1 MTSEAS
7 KPSWFYWLTGGIVIF
22 LLTLLDQGSKLLA
35 VTYLKNKD
43 DIILLPGVLQLK
55 YLENRGMAFGMFEGK
70 IPVFVILCFVFL
82 GVFIYVYRRIPK
94 TSYYLPLTVTSLFMV
109 SGAVGNCIDR
119 VFRGYVVDFVYFPL
133 LTFRFS
139 MWRIFLSYAVGFLWF
154 YSYVSNTKTTTITS
168 FFAADFHSNTILNTL
183 RNTNKYGNS

>member
-70 IPVFVILCFVFL
+70 IP
-82 GVFIYVYRRIPK
+82 
-94 TSYYLPLTVTSLFMV
+94 
-109 SGAVGNCIDR
+109 
-119 VFRGYVVDFVYFPL
+119 
-133 LTFRFS
+133 
-139 MWRIFLSYAVGFLWF
+139 GFL
-154 YSYVSNTKTTTITS
+154 
-168 FFAADFHSNTILNTL
+168 
-183 RNTNKYGNS
+183 

>member
-70 IPVFVILCFVFL
+70 IPWFLYPVFCISGSIYLCIQTDSKNFL
-82 GVFIYVYRRIPK
+82 
-94 TSYYLPLTVTSLFMV
+94 
-109 SGAVGNCIDR
+109 
-119 VFRGYVVDFVYFPL
+119 
-133 LTFRFS
+133 
-139 MWRIFLSYAVGFLWF
+139 LS
-154 YSYVSNTKTTTITS
+154 
-168 FFAADFHSNTILNTL
+168 AADCHLAV
-183 RNTNKYGNS
+183 YGIRRGGKLYRQSFSRICSRFCLFFPY

>member
-1 MTSEAS
+1 MRNCSVRFRRF
-7 KPSWFYWLTGGIVIF
+7 WYDQRGFYWLTGGIVIF

-119 VFRGYVVDFVYFPL
+119 VFRGYVVDFVYFSLINFPVFNVADIFVVCSGISLVL
-133 LTFRFS
+133 LVCFKYKDDNDYQ
-139 MWRIFLSYAVGFLWF
+139 FL
-154 YSYVSNTKTTTITS
+154 
-168 FFAADFHSNTILNTL
+168 
-183 RNTNKYGNS
+183 RR

>member
-55 YLENRGMAFGMFEGK
+55 YLETVVWHLECLREK
-70 IPVFVILCFVFL
+70 FL
-82 GVFIYVYRRIPK
+82 
-94 TSYYLPLTVTSLFMV
+94 
-109 SGAVGNCIDR
+109 
-119 VFRGYVVDFVYFPL
+119 
-133 LTFRFS
+133 
-139 MWRIFLSYAVGFLWF
+139 FL
-154 YSYVSNTKTTTITS
+154 
-168 FFAADFHSNTILNTL
+168 
-183 RNTNKYGNS
+183 

>member
-55 YLENRGMAFGMFEGK
+55 YLENRGMSFGMFEGK

-119 VFRGYVVDFVYFPL
+119 VFRGYVVDFVYFSLINFPVFNVADIFVVCSGISLVL
-133 LTFRFS
+133 LVCFKYKDDNDYQ
-139 MWRIFLSYAVGFLWF
+139 FL
-154 YSYVSNTKTTTITS
+154 
-168 FFAADFHSNTILNTL
+168 
-183 RNTNKYGNS
+183 RR

>member
-94 TSYYLPLTVTSLFMV
+94 TS
-109 SGAVGNCIDR
+109 
-119 VFRGYVVDFVYFPL
+119 
-133 LTFRFS
+133 
-139 MWRIFLSYAVGFLWF
+139 
-154 YSYVSNTKTTTITS
+154 
-168 FFAADFHSNTILNTL
+168 
-183 RNTNKYGNS
+183 